1 MSLIVL
7 YLIAEIQ
14 AYIKNSLDK
23 IDFYFFFFEIS
34 TTFFPTEYNFFPKSY
49 VVMWFLSPLLM

>member
-49 VVMWFLSPLLM
+49 VVM